1 MSESRERLSTDR
13 PPVADISGITI
24 VVANEAEADQVLAA
38 FADVSDPAQIEI
50 ASSAMSLPKG
60 PTLVVGEL
68 ADSLDLTTLTARG
81 RDFLPHPFTPQ
92 QLLLRAQILAQRH
105 APQTQESSKDLREYK
120 AKMDDLEIIVRSV
133 ADAVK
138 VAVMFYDTDNHPIFR
153 NRMVEEV
160 LELTGY
166 DPKTGTSTHVYASD
180 RHTPVKRD
188 KDIVS
193 ETIEGDQ
200 RGVIYW
206 VGAPDRDDQRAVITE
221 AHRVT
226 RPGGEPL
233 GSAIVTYD
241 VTDLANAIEVRE
253 GYLATMSHE
262 LRTPLTSI
270 VGYLDLIADTHD
282 VAELG
287 FEREFRIIQR
297 NVNQMLN
304 LLRDLASSGTRE
316 QSLRIEPVDL
326 AALVS
331 QSIEASRPSIDQ
343 AGQSIELKVPP
354 SSLIGRV
361 DAARIAQVLDNFVS
375 NAVKYTPAGGTI
387 TVTLTREDEDAV
399 IRIADTGRGMSKN
412 DQARAFERF
421 FRSHEVRDAAIPG
434 VGIGLSI
441 AKTITEAH
449 GGTITI
455 DSEPGKG
462 ATFITRLPLRPQG
475 APLSSLSDHP

>member
-1 MSESRERLSTDR
+1 MSESRERLSTDQS
-13 PPVADISGITI
+13 PIADIAGITI
-24 VVANEAEADQVLAA
+24 VVANEAEADQILAA
-38 FADVSDPAQIEI
+38 LAHVRDPAQIEI

-68 ADSLDLTTLTARG
+68 VDSLDLTTLTAHD
-81 RDFLPHPFTPQ
+81 RDFLSHPFTPQ
-92 QLLLRAQILAQRH
+92 QLLLRARALAQRH
-105 APQTQESSKDLREYK
+105 AHQTQESKDLRDCE
-120 AKMDDLEIIVRSV
+120 AKMNDLEIIVQSV

-166 DPKTGTSTHVYASD
+166 NPKTGTSTHVYASD

-221 AHRVT
+221 AHRIT

-233 GSAIVTYD
+233 GAATVTYD

-253 GYLATMSHE
+253 EYLATMSHE

-282 VAELG
+282 LAELG
-287 FEREFRIIQR
+287 FEPEFRIIQR
-297 NVNQMLN
+297 NINQMLN
-304 LLRDLASSGTRE
+304 LLRDLASAETRE
-316 QSLRIEPVDL
+316 QSLRIEPADL
-326 AALVS
+326 VALVS

-343 AGQSIELKVPP
+343 AGQSIELELPP

-387 TVTLTREDEDAV
+387 TVTLTREDKDAV
-399 IRIADTGRGMSKN
+399 IRIADSGRGISKN
-412 DQARAFERF
+412 DQARVFERF
-421 FRSHEVRDAAIPG
+421 FRSHEVRTAAIPG

-462 ATFITRLPLRPQG
+462 ATFITRLPLRPKG